1 MSVKDVSQMRQKLVD
16 AGFDAELLAAF
27 SKPRTPAQGPSEP
40 DEGPGPSRELLAAA
54 LSGHYSPSHSTD
66 AGPYRIE
73 QGLDRLL
80 SLSET
85 VLSSGKRVWRL
96 RTDVRRQALV
106 KAHRSG
112 ELLGALGAIVPAAD
126 DIAGRIL
133 REVLAGGRIDLERL
147 PRDEL
152 GALAQVVDWLS
163 GTPFET
169 HLPSAEQLRRIQQ
182 RRELIEPFLTLVG
195 RSSDTP
201 NDASRDRFV
210 GRERE
215 VERLRA
221 YVGIVP
227 PDKLV
232 DQFKRGFSSLWASVS
247 PGAQSND
254 PLRIEGAGGSG
265 KSTLVAKFVLDHA
278 LIPGVRLPFAYLDF
292 DRATIAPREP
302 LQLLIDI
309 ALQLSIWVP
318 EAAEGL
324 HLLRQELRS
333 RIEQQAQSPEHKNR
347 ERQTRSELRGLC
359 RKLKE
364 AVESVNAGKAPV
376 LLLLD
381 TFEIVQYD
389 REAIDGVQALID
401 AMREPEDGPW
411 NNLRVVVAGRGKLS
425 EIRSVQPPLS
435 VGRLSVRAT
444 EQLIAR
450 RNELDELGL
459 SASVVAA
466 LARPLSESPLDV
478 ITITRWLEQ
487 NRDKAA
493 EFTADLLADPEL
505 AEGAASDVVEARVS
519 ALLIDR
525 MIKHIADKRVRSLAL
540 PGFVVRAIS
549 PAAIARV
556 MVPAARGK
564 AESRESK
571 VKLDLSADELFDR
584 LARERWLVYRQGP
597 VLRHRAEV
605 RRAMLRLMRQ
615 RDTEAF
621 YSTNDKAIEF
631 FRARAESDRT
641 ARAEAIYHLL
651 LAREPALEEAE
662 KLWRSDVGP
671 ILAGAVDDLRGSAA
685 DYLRVKLGRAHGIEA
700 LEALPAFVLQSIFA
714 SGPALLRRLA
724 PDDCLRLLADRP
736 DAAEQA
742 VAAGVQAEA
751 LYRSGRWAELV
762 STTAS
767 DFDGIVDRG
776 MEQAANGDAV
786 HPTFRAIVLLS
797 TRDSSFDGQ
806 WVRWAPALHD
816 MLVRTAGPFFW
827 EAAALVACLERRE
840 PQARAI
846 RVFDLV
852 AERCY
857 ARPASGDEGDG
868 SAALRILATLEPGGK
883 TSILRR
889 VDLRSH
895 LATVNE
901 FERDLFRD
909 MLDRARAVNESGPSE
924 QRSAV
929 ITHALGSGRNVLA
942 ESEGNNAGKIILDPR
957 LTAELGAVAQGLL
970 ETIPEIMADPVR
982 RLLALSHPDWVEP
995 LGLALDRAYR
1005 GAVPTRL
1012 GWFSSVETLLGSER
1026 GRRRHSKTT
1035 SGHHILSLAD
1045 EAGQLPQIVST
1056 YREHMISRV
1065 ENSSDFQYLS
1075 ERFEQWAALL
1085 NLRASATR
1093 R

>member
-1 MSVKDVSQMRQKLVD
+1 MSVKDISQVRQKLVD
-16 AGFDAELLAAF
+16 AGYDADLLAAF
-27 SKPRTPAQGPSEP
+27 SEPQALDGGASEP
-40 DEGPGPSRELLAAA
+40 DSGPELSRELLTAA
-54 LSGHYSPSHSTD
+54 LGGHYSPGPST
-66 AGPYRIE
+66 GPGRYAKE
-73 QGLDRLL
+73 HLLDQLL

-85 VLSSGKRVWRL
+85 LLSGSKRVWRL
-96 RTDVRRQALV
+96 RTDVRRQALMR
-106 KAHRSG
+106 AHRSG
-112 ELLGALGAIVPAAD
+112 ELLGAVQAIVPAQD

-133 REVLAGGRIDLERL
+133 RNVLAGGRIDLDQL
-147 PRDEL
+147 PRDEFD
-152 GALAQVVDWLS
+152 ALAQVIDWLS
-163 GTPFET
+163 GTPFESG
-169 HLPSAEQLRRIQQ
+169 LPDVAEVRRVQQ

-201 NDASRDRFV
+201 QDASRDRFV

-232 DQFKRGFSSLWASVS
+232 DQVKRGLSSLWASVS
-247 PGAQSND
+247 PGAHSND
-254 PLRIEGAGGSG
+254 PLRIEGTGGSG
-265 KSTLVAKFVLDHA
+265 KSTLVAKFILDHA

-309 ALQLSIWVP
+309 ALQLSVWVP
-318 EAAEGL
+318 EAGESL
-324 HLLRQELRS
+324 RLLRHELRD
-333 RIEQQAQSPEHKNR
+333 RIEQQAQSREHKDR

-359 RKLKE
+359 RRLKE
-364 AVESVNAGKAPV
+364 SVESVNAGKAPV

-389 REAIDGVQALID
+389 REAIDGVQALIG

-411 NNLRVVVAGRGKLS
+411 TNLRVVVAGRGKLS
-425 EIRSVQPPLS
+425 EIRSVQRPLP

-459 SASVVAA
+459 SEAVVAA

-493 EFTADLLADPEL
+493 DFTADLLADPEL
-505 AEGAASDVVEARVS
+505 TEGAASDVMDARVS

-540 PGFVVRAIS
+540 PGFVIRAIS
-549 PAAIARV
+549 PAAIAEV
-556 MVPAARGK
+556 MMPAARAK
-564 AESRESK
+564 AGSGDTWANR
-571 VKLDLSADELFDR
+571 DQGADELFNR

-615 RDTEAF
+615 RDPDAF

-631 FRARAESDRT
+631 FRARAEGDRI

-651 LAREPALEEAE
+651 LARQPKLEAAE
-662 KLWRSDVGP
+662 ELWRSDVGP
-671 ILAGAVDDLRGSAA
+671 VLAGAVDDLQGAA
-685 DYLRVKLGRAHGIEA
+685 ANYLRVKLGRAHGIDE
-700 LEALPAFVLQSIFA
+700 LEALPAFVLRSIFA

-724 PDDCLRLLADRP
+724 PDDCLQLLADRP

-742 VAAGVQAEA
+742 VTAGVQAEA
-751 LYRSGRWAELV
+751 LYRGGHWAELV

-767 DFDGIVDRG
+767 DFHGIVGRG
-776 MEQAANGDAV
+776 IEQAANGGPV

-797 TRDSSFDGQ
+797 TRDSSFDVY
-806 WVRWAPALHD
+806 WVEWASALRG
-816 MLVRTAGPFFW
+816 MLERTTGPFFW
-827 EAAALVACLERRE
+827 EAAALLACLERRE
-840 PQARAI
+840 PQAPET
-846 RVFDLV
+846 RVFDVV
-852 AERCY
+852 AQRCRERSS
-857 ARPASGDEGDG
+857 RGDDWEGN
-868 SAALRILATLEPGGK
+868 AALRVLAMLEPGGE

-889 VDLRSH
+889 VDLKSH
-895 LATVNE
+895 LATVNLIE
-901 FERDLFRD
+901 LSLFRE
-909 MLDRARAVNESGPSE
+909 MLDRAQAANESTPVAE
-924 QRSAV
+924 RSVVV
-929 ITHALGSGRNVLA
+929 IHAIGTGRNILA
-942 ESEGNNAGKIILDPR
+942 QSDSKNAGKIILDPQF
-957 LTAELGAVAQGLL
+957 TSGSGAVAQGLL
-970 ETIPEIMADPVR
+970 EAIPDTVANPVR
-982 RLLALSHPDWVEP
+982 QMLAISHPDWVEP
-995 LGLALDRAYR
+995 LGLALDRAYG

-1012 GWFSSVETLLGSER
+1012 GWFTSVETLLGSER
-1026 GRRRHSKTT
+1026 GGGRHWKTT
-1035 SGHHILSLAD
+1035 SGHQILSLAD
-1045 EAGQLPQIVST
+1045 EAGQLLQAVSA

-1065 ENSSDFQYLS
+1065 DDPSGFPYLA
-1075 ERFEQWAALL
+1075 ERLEQWAALL
-1085 NLRASATR
+1085 SPHASA
-1093 R
+1093 

>member
-40 DEGPGPSRELLAAA
+40 DEGPGPSMELLAAA

-66 AGPYRIE
+66 AGPYRME

-152 GALAQVVDWLS
+152 DALAQVVDWLS

-169 HLPSAEQLRRIQQ
+169 HLPSAEQLRRVQQ

-466 LARPLSESPLDV
+466 LARPLSESPLDSPSRGGWSR
-478 ITITRWLEQ
+478 IATRPP
-487 NRDKAA
+487 N
-493 EFTADLLADPEL
+493 
-505 AEGAASDVVEARVS
+505 
-519 ALLIDR
+519 
-525 MIKHIADKRVRSLAL
+525 
-540 PGFVVRAIS
+540 S
-549 PAAIARV
+549 P
-556 MVPAARGK
+556 
-564 AESRESK
+564 
-571 VKLDLSADELFDR
+571 
-584 LARERWLVYRQGP
+584 
-597 VLRHRAEV
+597 
-605 RRAMLRLMRQ
+605 
-615 RDTEAF
+615 
-621 YSTNDKAIEF
+621 
-631 FRARAESDRT
+631 RT
-641 ARAEAIYHLL
+641 C
-651 LAREPALEEAE
+651 
-662 KLWRSDVGP
+662 S
-671 ILAGAVDDLRGSAA
+671 
-685 DYLRVKLGRAHGIEA
+685 
-700 LEALPAFVLQSIFA
+700 
-714 SGPALLRRLA
+714 
-724 PDDCLRLLADRP
+724 
-736 DAAEQA
+736 
-742 VAAGVQAEA
+742 
-751 LYRSGRWAELV
+751 
-762 STTAS
+762 
-767 DFDGIVDRG
+767 
-776 MEQAANGDAV
+776 
-786 HPTFRAIVLLS
+786 PTPNWPK
-797 TRDSSFDGQ
+797 GQ
-806 WVRWAPALHD
+806 P
-816 MLVRTAGPFFW
+816 P
-827 EAAALVACLERRE
+827 
-840 PQARAI
+840 
-846 RVFDLV
+846 
-852 AERCY
+852 
-857 ARPASGDEGDG
+857 
-868 SAALRILATLEPGGK
+868 
-883 TSILRR
+883 TS
-889 VDLRSH
+889 
-895 LATVNE
+895 
-901 FERDLFRD
+901 
-909 MLDRARAVNESGPSE
+909 
-924 QRSAV
+924 
-929 ITHALGSGRNVLA
+929 
-942 ESEGNNAGKIILDPR
+942 
-957 LTAELGAVAQGLL
+957 
-970 ETIPEIMADPVR
+970 
-982 RLLALSHPDWVEP
+982 W
-995 LGLALDRAYR
+995 
-1005 GAVPTRL
+1005 RL
-1012 GWFSSVETLLGSER
+1012 G
-1026 GRRRHSKTT
+1026 
-1035 SGHHILSLAD
+1035 
-1045 EAGQLPQIVST
+1045 
-1056 YREHMISRV
+1056 
-1065 ENSSDFQYLS
+1065 
-1075 ERFEQWAALL
+1075 
-1085 NLRASATR
+1085 
-1093 R
+1093 